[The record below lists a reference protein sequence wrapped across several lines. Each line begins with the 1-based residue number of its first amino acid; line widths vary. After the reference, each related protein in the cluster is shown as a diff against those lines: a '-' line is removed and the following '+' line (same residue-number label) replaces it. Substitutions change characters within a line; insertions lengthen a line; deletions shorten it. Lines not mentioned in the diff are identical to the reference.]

1 MNNVINVIR
10 YYDSESNLQIFF
22 SVTTL
27 ISFVFFWIAIV
38 ALLIIDSNL
47 KDLKDEFKFIAL
59 SFLVASFVL
68 FLFYSLK
75 PSLSAGK
82 EIIKATI
89 ATALA
94 DSNLSQSERDYL
106 RSLAASYS
114 SGKERDT
121 IDNTH

>member
-47 KDLKDEFKFIAL
+47 KDLKDEFKLIAL

-68 FLFYSLK
+68 FLFYSLM
-75 PSLSAGK
+75 PSLSAQK

-121 IDNTH
+121 TGNTH

>member
-1 MNNVINVIR
+1 MNKVINVIS

-68 FLFYSLK
+68 FLFYSLM
-75 PSLSAGK
+75 PSLSSGK

-121 IDNTH
+121 TGNTH

>member
-1 MNNVINVIR
+1 MNKVINVIS

-68 FLFYSLK
+68 FLFYSLT

-121 IDNTH
+121 TGNTH

>member
-1 MNNVINVIR
+1 MNKVINVIS

-68 FLFYSLK
+68 FLFYSLT

-94 DSNLSQSERDYL
+94 DSNLLQSERDYL

-121 IDNTH
+121 TGNTH